1 MSTLRLFCFLLPS
14 EPSTLFTGPLL
25 SYLSSLKINFPYIS
39 NILSAFLPRAE
50 ASLSPPWIALSTQ
63 STHGFLS
70 SRASVNINRLRRGV
84 PYPPTSR
91 LHGTKAR
98 HLSPSAHLSA
108 SCLPSET
115 VPELMF
121 HFAWPWLSHCTIRN
135 LCIASPVMS
144 PYARLR
150 SEALALTGNDIMHI
164 RSPLDF
170 SKDVSI
176 ILMQRARDISK
187 LLLLCDFDFG
197 HFQRFMGGIYTG
209 NFLDFDAIDA
219 AILELRSVPHV
230 PGLPIQ
236 DFDRISHSL
245 HHGFPIKHHFQ
256 SPRSHCLQRN
266 LYDNHTSIDGY
277 EEILASK
284 VATDVQ
290 NSFACAFPRW
300 ILRFIHGLT
309 LNAMGIDIK
318 QANGKLK
325 HRLINDPSTP
335 VLGPHDRGN
344 VNMQLDKRD
353 DDHVPSVHYGD
364 ANRRIWERIYNLR
377 LRYPDDEIIIYKD
390 DIVAAFRR
398 GKYHPDIAVAYA
410 YVFGSFLVIPIG
422 GLFGPRD
429 TPGWF
434 CMTSEFRAMA
444 SLHLPGMSTAS
455 HPLTDECVFDAPPS
469 TVPLAKAIACSQ
481 NTGNAISPGPQTCFV
496 DDTIIIEYARNI
508 RASAAASILSAML
521 LYGLPPDVQHPIS
534 IQKYMPFFR
543 HYCDSLGID
552 VDCRLLLVIY
562 PKTKRV
568 AFGMILHRYNW
579 RRGLLVPVHILAS
592 ILGKIRH
599 AGQVI
604 PLGEFLSFFLQEN
617 LNKHITLHPSAI
629 AAWSKFRCIRIS
641 ANSAHAILILQDLL
655 SRDICN
661 VWERPMGLL
670 IRRDPTFV
678 PYSDACPHGLGGY
691 CFLLAFQWRQL
702 TGVYSLTPAISDL
715 DLPTTDDIHINIF
728 EFIAIIINLF
738 FSILRM
744 QEKDTRA
751 QYLTSNGYIIHA
763 MSDNTSA
770 LSWMRHAS
778 RSRAAPIRNLALF
791 LVTFLFHSNSVIPL
805 STHGL
810 HVPGKCND
818 FADALSRPQIFPSY
832 NDVWTRYEALRPL
845 PCYRVPRQL
854 TAMIN
859 SCLSQKLIPVPSEQ
873 EMKTLLSI
881 RLSSLKLSVHT

>member
-1 MSTLRLFCFLLPS
+1 
-14 EPSTLFTGPLL
+14 
-25 SYLSSLKINFPYIS
+25 
-39 NILSAFLPRAE
+39 
-50 ASLSPPWIALSTQ
+50 
-63 STHGFLS
+63 
-70 SRASVNINRLRRGV
+70 
-84 PYPPTSR
+84 
-91 LHGTKAR
+91 
-98 HLSPSAHLSA
+98 
-108 SCLPSET
+108 
-115 VPELMF
+115 MF
-121 HFAWPWLSHCTIRN
+121 HYAWPWLSHGTIRI
-135 LCIASPVMS
+135 LCTASPVMS

-150 SEALALTGNDIMHI
+150 SEALALTGTDIDRI

-170 SKDVSI
+170 SENASV

-187 LLLLCDFDFG
+187 LLLLCDFEFG

-219 AILELRSVPHV
+219 AISELSTVPHV

-236 DFDRISHSL
+236 DFTRIRHSL

-256 SPRSHCLQRN
+256 SPRSDCLQRN
-266 LYDNHTSIDGY
+266 LYDNHTSIDGH
-277 EEILASK
+277 EDILAGK

-318 QANGKLK
+318 LANGQLK

-344 VNMQLDKRD
+344 VNMQLDKRN

-410 YVFGSFLVIPIG
+410 YVFGPFLVIPIG

-444 SLHLPGMSTAS
+444 SLHLPGMSSAS
-455 HPLTDECVFDAPPS
+455 HPLTDDCVFDAAPS
-469 TVPLAKAIACSQ
+469 TAPLAQALACSQ
-481 NTGNAISPGPQTCFV
+481 NTGNVISPGPQTCFV
-496 DDTIIIEYARNI
+496 DDTVIVEYERNI
-508 RASAAASILSAML
+508 RSAAAASILSAML
-521 LYGLPPDVQHPIS
+521 LYGTPPNVQHPIS
-534 IQKYMPFFR
+534 IKKYMPFFR
-543 HYCDSLGID
+543 HYCDCLGID
-552 VDCRLLLVIY
+552 VDCRQLLVIY
-562 PKTKRV
+562 PKVKRT
-568 AFGMILHRYNW
+568 AFLLTLGRFNW
-579 RRGLLVPVHILAS
+579 RRGLLVPVSILAS
-592 ILGKIRH
+592 ILGKVRH

-604 PLGEFLSFFLQEN
+604 PLGDFLSFFLQEN
-617 LNKHITLHPSAI
+617 LNKHVTLLGPR
-629 AAWSKFRCIRIS
+629 AWSRHRVIRIS
-641 ANSAHAILILQDLL
+641 ANSAHAILILCDLL
-655 SRDICN
+655 SRDISN
-661 VWERPMGLL
+661 VWARPMGLL

-691 CFLLAFQWRQL
+691 CFLLYFQWRQI
-702 TGVYSLTPAISDL
+702 TGVYSITPDL
-715 DLPTTDDIHINIF
+715 SALDHLTTDNIHINIF

-744 QEKDTRA
+744 QEKATKER
-751 QYLTSNGYIIHA
+751 YLTSNGYIIHA

-770 LSWMRHAS
+770 LSWMKHAS
-778 RSRAAPIRNLALF
+778 RSRSAPIRNLALF
-791 LVTFLFHSNSVIPL
+791 LVTFLFHANSIIPL

-810 HVPGKCND
+810 HVPGNLND
-818 FADALSRPQIFPSY
+818 LADALSRPQLFPSY
-832 NDVWTRYEALRPL
+832 SDVWNRYEDLQVL
-845 PCYRVPRQL
+845 PCFRVPQQL

-859 SCLSQKLIPVPSEQ
+859 SCLSQKLIPVPSGQ
-873 EMKTLLSI
+873 EMRALLSI
-881 RLSSLKLSVHT
+881 RLSSLKLSVPT